1 MDETTLKIS
10 IASFFH
16 DMGKFAGSQVFKMS
30 QDEFASRAADFLP
43 VRKGR
48 YSHSH
53 ALYTSEF
60 ISRYIDWLPDEFN
73 RPWGE
78 GDGLVK
84 LAASHHNPSSP
95 MEWIVA
101 EADRISSGMDRRDY
115 EAAANDAVSV
125 PDFEKTRLVPLL
137 ECIDYERDADYST
150 SDRFSYAYE
159 LAPLAPGT
167 IFPRKKSDIIPE
179 DRNKAKRQYLD
190 LFEGFSKE
198 LKDLPHRNHI
208 ELWFSHFESL
218 VMEYTS
224 NIPAARVGN
233 VIPDVSLYDHLKTT
247 SAIATALYCFHEQ
260 TNTLETGEVRK
271 EDQEKFLLISADFHG
286 IQHFIFSGY
295 GDARK
300 YRSKLLRG
308 RSFYVSALMET
319 AAYLLCREMG
329 LPFTSVIL
337 NAGGRF
343 TILAPNTDKA
353 RAAVRDVER
362 RIEKWFADLTFGESG
377 VSFSTVAA
385 TPADF
390 KSGSYPVLH
399 DRMNAEMARKKFARI
414 DMEIYGGVVE
424 NYFEDDGADVC
435 PFCGKRPAGNNIAMR
450 DGTHACPLCRDHVF
464 LGENLVKKNT
474 LAILDAEKFTPGV
487 QGLAAPVFGCF
498 QLVFPDSDM
507 DRAADDKSLLMYW
520 KLGFGADD
528 DGQSKAALKF
538 FNGYVPVYTKEDL
551 NDQRILSAKDDE
563 ADPEEQFRE
572 AMPKTL
578 NHIAAL
584 AKNVK
589 PENSLEGVEALGV
602 LKADVDHLGLLM
614 ACGLGENLYSISR
627 VATLSRQINNYFTV
641 YLPYFLSSHESYKNI
656 YTVFAGGDDLFLI
669 GPWNR
674 IMEFAPEL
682 AESFADY
689 VCRNPKVTL
698 SAGISFHKAHTPVN
712 AMAEAAEFA
721 LEKAKDSGRSRLTV
735 FDEVLGWQEAGDL
748 YAVEEI
754 LGKWLD
760 QKFISS
766 TMLYRLN
773 TFINMADLEKKLT
786 TGDGRI
792 HIRDMNC
799 TRWRALLA
807 YAIERNVLKTLD
819 PDQRKDRIMEVR
831 EHMAQ
836 WLANWGGKLRV
847 PLWYVQYNR
856 R

>member
-1 MDETTLKIS
+1 
-10 IASFFH
+10 
-16 DMGKFAGSQVFKMS
+16 
-30 QDEFASRAADFLP
+30 
-43 VRKGR
+43 
-48 YSHSH
+48 
-53 ALYTSEF
+53 
-60 ISRYIDWLPDEFN
+60 
-73 RPWGE
+73 
-78 GDGLVK
+78 
-84 LAASHHNPSSP
+84 
-95 MEWIVA
+95 
-101 EADRISSGMDRRDY
+101 
-115 EAAANDAVSV
+115 
-125 PDFEKTRLVPLL
+125 
-137 ECIDYERDADYST
+137 
-150 SDRFSYAYE
+150 
-159 LAPLAPGT
+159 
-167 IFPRKKSDIIPE
+167 
-179 DRNKAKRQYLD
+179 
-190 LFEGFSKE
+190 
-198 LKDLPHRNHI
+198 
-208 ELWFSHFESL
+208 
-218 VMEYTS
+218 
-224 NIPAARVGN
+224 
-233 VIPDVSLYDHLKTT
+233 
-247 SAIATALYCFHEQ
+247 
-260 TNTLETGEVRK
+260 
-271 EDQEKFLLISADFHG
+271 
-286 IQHFIFSGY
+286 
-295 GDARK
+295 
-300 YRSKLLRG
+300 
-308 RSFYVSALMET
+308 
-319 AAYLLCREMG
+319 
-329 LPFTSVIL
+329 
-337 NAGGRF
+337 
-343 TILAPNTDKA
+343 
-353 RAAVRDVER
+353 
-362 RIEKWFADLTFGESG
+362 
-377 VSFSTVAA
+377 
-385 TPADF
+385 
-390 KSGSYPVLH
+390 
-399 DRMNAEMARKKFARI
+399 
-414 DMEIYGGVVE
+414 
-424 NYFEDDGADVC
+424 
-435 PFCGKRPAGNNIAMR
+435 
-450 DGTHACPLCRDHVF
+450 
-464 LGENLVKKNT
+464 
-474 LAILDAEKFTPGV
+474 
-487 QGLAAPVFGCF
+487 
-498 QLVFPDSDM
+498 
-507 DRAADDKSLLMYW
+507 
-520 KLGFGADD
+520 
-528 DGQSKAALKF
+528 
-538 FNGYVPVYTKEDL
+538 
-551 NDQRILSAKDDE
+551 
-563 ADPEEQFRE
+563 
-572 AMPKTL
+572 
-578 NHIAAL
+578 
-584 AKNVK
+584 VK